1 MKYLWPRFFC
11 RRVTAFVLSALVL
24 TLLRAAASPVYG
36 RERVEGI
43 SARLVWTGSWSLR
56 GIQADEDGG
65 LRTGSGSL
73 TNRGDLQVNALDLTA
88 RFQALDKRPSLFWE
102 QPDAGLSGFSGGL
115 YHNPT
120 GSRLLYGVLDEWGLS
135 ARLRNPWGKSLP
147 FAEARR
153 PLTADLKAEISSTRP
168 PATESETYLYLG
180 SPRLGKFRAFASV
193 QTDMQRTPAF
203 GSGVDLQFARKT
215 SLRAEGFYT
224 QQRLA
229 PSYPSTWFSFPPPLP
244 ERDFRLGG
252 VGLFVTTPRFGAAFD
267 GAYSQTFAWGRDMYG
282 NLALRFGD
290 KPWQASVGA
299 EAAGSR
305 FVDRDGNA
313 VGAGFRAAA
322 RLDRKGK
329 GASLFRAGLTLKG
342 PGIGEALNQGNAQGS
357 AQGSAQVSYR
367 FPSSLKFPLPLGL
380 SFRPGRVRLAAARD
394 SRNRET
400 RGRFDAGISF
410 SVGPVRTAFNTAV
423 IVIGSTG
430 RASRDVAASKIS
442 GELSYYTGPFQFRT
456 TAGYT
461 GTRSKSPVWD
471 LSWYMSIRGTR
482 EPVKVREHST
492 APGRFTLPG
501 RFSITVSSPD
511 FPEKW
516 ACEFSWRLEV
526 PAQGRR
532 SKIMPP

>member
-1 MKYLWPRFFC
+1 M
-11 RRVTAFVLSALVL
+11 VL

-36 RERVEGI
+36 REMAEGI
-43 SARLVWTGSWSLR
+43 SARLVWTGSWSLS

-65 LRTGSGSL
+65 LRTGTGSL
-73 TNRGDLQVNALDLTA
+73 TNRGDIQVNALGLTA

-102 QPDAGLSGFSGGL
+102 QPDAGLSGFSGGI
-115 YHNPT
+115 YHNRT

-147 FAEARR
+147 FAETRR

-180 SPRLGKFRAFASV
+180 SPRLGKFRAFASA
-193 QTDMQRTPAF
+193 QTDMRWTPAL
-203 GSGVDLQFARKT
+203 GSGVDLQFAKKT

-224 QQRLA
+224 QQRLTQ
-229 PSYPSTWFSFPPPLP
+229 SYPSTWFSFPPPLP

-252 VGLFVTTPRFGAAFD
+252 AGIFFTTPLFGAAFD
-267 GAYSQTFAWGRDMYG
+267 GAYSETFAWGRDMYG
-282 NLALRFGD
+282 NLAFRLGD

-305 FVDRDGNA
+305 FVDRDGTA

-329 GASLFRAGLTLKG
+329 GTSLFRVGLTLRG
-342 PGIGEALNQGNAQGS
+342 PEIGEALNRGS
-357 AQGSAQVSYR
+357 ALVSYR

-380 SFRPGRVRLAAARD
+380 SFRPGKVSLAAARD
-394 SRNRET
+394 GRNRET
-400 RGRFDAGISF
+400 LSDSFDAGVSF
-410 SVGPVRTAFNTAV
+410 YVGPVRTAFN
-423 IVIGSTG
+423 
-430 RASRDVAASKIS
+430 AALICVTDRVSYDFNTSKIS

-456 TAGYT
+456 KAGYT

-471 LSWYMSIRGTR
+471 LSWYVSIRGQ
-482 EPVKVREHST
+482 REHST
-492 APGRFTLPG
+492 APRRFSLPG
-501 RFSITVSSPD
+501 RFSVKVSSSD

-526 PAQGRR
+526 PAGKR
-532 SKIMPP
+532 